1 VQAAYKSLADELQA
15 AHDDSE
21 PDEAVIFRKDAKRLK
36 KAAQQL
42 APMIL
47 KPPRAPQHAPQQQ
60 QQQQRWQPPPG
71 GFANV
76 GGLADVKRQLKE
88 MVLLPLAHP
97 QLMQQLGI
105 QPPR

>member
-1 VQAAYKSLADELQA
+1 MQAAYKSLADELQA

-21 PDEAVIFRKDAKRLK
+21 PDEAVIFKKDAKRLR
-36 KAAQQL
+36 KAVQQL
-42 APMIL
+42 APTL
-47 KPPRAPQHAPQQQ
+47 LRPPPQALPSQ
-60 QQQQRWQPPPG
+60 QQQQRWQPPAG

-76 GGLADVKRQLKE
+76 GGLADVKRQLRE

>member
-21 PDEAVIFRKDAKRLK
+21 PDEAVIFRKDATRLR

-42 APMIL
+42 APTL
-47 KPPRAPQHAPQQQ
+47 LRPPRPPPHAPQ

-97 QLMQQLGI
+97 HLMQQLGI